1 MRWKRRLIDA
11 KRDNMTKK
19 PNENDVVFIQ
29 ALAELLSAQD
39 LTEIEVNRHYGEDD
53 SLNVRIS
60 KTQNVVQMASP
71 VTMAAPIVSVPV
83 SAAVHAVSEIED
95 PASHPGAVTSPMVGT
110 VYLQAEPGTPAF
122 ITVGTKV
129 SEGDTIL
136 IIEAMK
142 TMNQIPAPHAG
153 TVTRILVEDSAA
165 VEFGSLLVIIE

>member
-1 MRWKRRLIDA
+1 
-11 KRDNMTKK
+11 MTKK

-39 LTEIEVNRHYGEDD
+39 LTEIEVNRNYGEDD

-60 KTQNVVQMASP
+60 KTQNVVQMAAP
-71 VTMAAPIVSVPV
+71 VAMAAPAAIAPA
-83 SAAVHAVSEIED
+83 AAVAAPAAAIED

-110 VYLQAEPGTPAF
+110 IYLQAEPGSPAF

-129 SEGDTIL
+129 AEGDTIL

-142 TMNQIPAPHAG
+142 TMNQIPAPHGG
-153 TVTRILVEDSAA
+153 TVTRVLVEDSAA
-165 VEFGSLLVIIE
+165 VEFGSPLVIIE

>member
-1 MRWKRRLIDA
+1 
-11 KRDNMTKK
+11 MTKK

-39 LTEIEVNRHYGEDD
+39 LTEIEVNRNYGEDD

-60 KTQNVVQMASP
+60 KTQNVVQMAAP
-71 VTMAAPIVSVPV
+71 VAMAAPAAITPA
-83 SAAVHAVSEIED
+83 AAVAAPAAAIED

-110 VYLQAEPGTPAF
+110 IYLQAEPGSPAF
-122 ITVGTKV
+122 ITVGAKV
-129 SEGDTIL
+129 AEGDTIL

-142 TMNQIPAPHAG
+142 TMNQIPAPHGG

-165 VEFGSLLVIIE
+165 VEFGSPLVIIE

>member
-1 MRWKRRLIDA
+1 
-11 KRDNMTKK
+11 MTKK

-60 KTQNVVQMASP
+60 KTQNVVQMAA
-71 VTMAAPIVSVPV
+71 VAAPAAIAPAAEAAAPV
-83 SAAVHAVSEIED
+83 AAAVED

-110 VYLQAEPGTPAF
+110 IYLQAEPGSPAF
-122 ITVGTKV
+122 ITVGAKV
-129 SEGDTIL
+129 AEGDTIL

-142 TMNQIPAPHAG
+142 TMNQIPAPHGG

-165 VEFGSLLVIIE
+165 VEFGSPLVIIE

>member
-1 MRWKRRLIDA
+1 
-11 KRDNMTKK
+11 MTKK

-39 LTEIEVNRHYGEDD
+39 LTEIEVNRLYGEDN

-60 KTQNVVQMASP
+60 KTQNVVH
-71 VTMAAPIVSVPV
+71 MAA
-83 SAAVHAVSEIED
+83 AAPAAAPAAAAPAAPAEAPAAIED
-95 PASHPGAVTSPMVGT
+95 PAAHPGAVTSPMVGT
-110 VYLQAEPGTPAF
+110 VYLQAEPGSPPF
-122 ITVGTKV
+122 ITVGAKV

-142 TMNQIPAPHAG
+142 TMNQIPAPKAG

-165 VEFGSLLVIIE
+165 VEFGSPLVIIE

>member
-1 MRWKRRLIDA
+1 
-11 KRDNMTKK
+11 MTKK

-29 ALAELLSAQD
+29 ALAKLLSAQD

-60 KTQNVVQMASP
+60 KTQNVVQIASP
-71 VTMAAPIVSVPV
+71 IAMAAPVAAAPTTAAPV
-83 SAAVHAVSEIED
+83 STPMSLED

-122 ITVGTKV
+122 VTVGAKV

-153 TVTRILVEDSAA
+153 TVTRILIEDSAA